1 GYFSTT
7 LGRLT
12 RLNVLVARL
21 APYYTDSV
29 SAIAEAASL

>member
-1 GYFSTT
+1 
-7 LGRLT
+7 
-12 RLNVLVARL
+12 LNVLVARL

>member
-1 GYFSTT
+1 
-7 LGRLT
+7 

>member
-1 GYFSTT
+1 
-7 LGRLT
+7 
-12 RLNVLVARL
+12 VLVARL

>member
-1 GYFSTT
+1 
-7 LGRLT
+7 T

-29 SAIAEAASL
+29 SAIAETASL

>member
-1 GYFSTT
+1 
-7 LGRLT
+7 
-12 RLNVLVARL
+12 LVARL

>member
-1 GYFSTT
+1 
-7 LGRLT
+7 
-12 RLNVLVARL
+12 VARL

>member
-1 GYFSTT
+1 
-7 LGRLT
+7 T

>member
-1 GYFSTT
+1 
-7 LGRLT
+7 
-12 RLNVLVARL
+12 ARL

>member
-1 GYFSTT
+1 
-7 LGRLT
+7 
-12 RLNVLVARL
+12 NVLVARL

>member
-1 GYFSTT
+1 
-7 LGRLT
+7 

-29 SAIAEAASL
+29 SAIAETASL